1 MKFDLEIEEVSQST
15 RLLKFS
21 VHKKEIKSALDK
33 AYKRLAKQVRIPGQR
48 RGKAPRWLLEK
59 RYSKNIEAEVV
70 EDVIQKS
77 FDSADIP
84 HDVVGRPSV
93 TEIGTVESGKSF
105 DFSMNV
111 SIKPETEV
119 VGYQGMEV
127 PYEEPVLKEGELEE
141 AIQRKLDGKKKLDNA
156 SEDEAIQ
163 EGDFVLSKFTLS
175 SEGEVLV
182 EESGTMINVGSE
194 RFFPGLDME
203 LIGLKKGET
212 KTVTCT
218 IGEEAIS
225 ENIRGKECTGDVE
238 IVNVQRYMIPELNDE
253 FAKEEGFEGGLEEF
267 RVSTEDGILQARKEG
282 ARNASRVE
290 ILQALSK
297 SNEIEVPQPLVDEQL
312 KALMEELRMRR
323 MYSGEDPRKVN
334 FSEEEMKD
342 LQERAQFAAKSACI
356 LSLISKQESITVESE
371 DIQAKVEEIASMRGQ
386 TVESIMSYI
395 RAENAEGMLAE
406 RILEEKT
413 LNWIF
418 DQASLVAPA
427 PKEEVAEEKEE
438 TTEEPAE

>member
-127 PYEEPVLKEGELEE
+127 PYEEPVLKE
-141 AIQRKLDGKKKLDNA
+141 
-156 SEDEAIQ
+156 
-163 EGDFVLSKFTLS
+163 
-175 SEGEVLV
+175 
-182 EESGTMINVGSE
+182 
-194 RFFPGLDME
+194 
-203 LIGLKKGET
+203 
-212 KTVTCT
+212 
-218 IGEEAIS
+218 
-225 ENIRGKECTGDVE
+225 
-238 IVNVQRYMIPELNDE
+238 
-253 FAKEEGFEGGLEEF
+253 
-267 RVSTEDGILQARKEG
+267 
-282 ARNASRVE
+282 
-290 ILQALSK
+290 
-297 SNEIEVPQPLVDEQL
+297 
-312 KALMEELRMRR
+312 
-323 MYSGEDPRKVN
+323 
-334 FSEEEMKD
+334 
-342 LQERAQFAAKSACI
+342 RA
-356 LSLISKQESITVESE
+356 
-371 DIQAKVEEIASMRGQ
+371 
-386 TVESIMSYI
+386 
-395 RAENAEGMLAE
+395 
-406 RILEEKT
+406 
-413 LNWIF
+413 
-418 DQASLVAPA
+418 
-427 PKEEVAEEKEE
+427 
-438 TTEEPAE
+438 

>member
-1 MKFDLEIEEVSQST
+1 MKFDLEIEEVSQSK

-21 VHKKEIKSALDK
+21 VHKKEISSALDK
-33 AYKRLAKQVRIPGQR
+33 AYKKLAKQVRIPGQR

-59 RYSKNIEAEVV
+59 RYAKNIEAEVV

-77 FDSADIP
+77 FESAEIP
-84 HDVVGRPSV
+84 HEVVGRPSV
-93 TEIGTVESGKSF
+93 TEVGKVESGKAF
-105 DFSMNV
+105 DFSLDI
-111 SIKPETEV
+111 SIKPEVEV

-127 PYEEPVLKEGELEE
+127 PYEEPALKDGELEE
-141 AIQRKLDGKKKLDNA
+141 AIQRTLDGKKKLDNA
-156 SEDEAIQ
+156 PEDEEIQ
-163 EGDFVLSKFTLS
+163 EGDFVLAKFTLS
-175 SEGEVLV
+175 HDGEQVV

-194 RFFPGLDME
+194 RFFPGLDKE
-203 LIGLKKGET
+203 LVGLKKGDT

-218 IGEEAIS
+218 IGEDAIS

-238 IVNVQRYMIPELNDE
+238 IVNVQRYMIPELNED
-253 FAKEEGFEGGLEEF
+253 FAKEAGFEGGVEEF
-267 RVSTEDGILQARKEG
+267 RVATEDGILQARKEA

-290 ILQALSK
+290 ILQSLSK

-323 MYSGEDPRKVN
+323 MYSGEDPRKVT
-334 FSEEEMKD
+334 FSDEEMTD
-342 LQERAQFAAKSACI
+342 LRERAQFAAKSACI
-356 LSLISKQESITVESE
+356 LSLISKQENITVESE

-395 RAENAEGMLAE
+395 RGENAEGMLAE

-418 DQASLVAPA
+418 EQASLVAP
-427 PKEEVAEEKEE
+427 KVEEVAEEAAEE
-438 TTEEPAE
+438 KAEEE